1 MVRKIF
7 HDLDRVGPESAVD
20 AHHEFLV
27 QGADI
32 PACSRKI
39 HAFLDGYQLVRYG
52 AVQVEDSLSL
62 TAEDTV
68 FFERLDQAT
77 AENRRRIR
85 IFLEELHGEGVET
98 LRQLET
104 LPQGYQS
111 KTLHTVTHLL
121 DGFFG
126 IDSFFYNLVEGS
138 HDVSAELR
146 KRIAAEPEAYML
158 VSVSAST

>member
-7 HDLDRVGPESAVD
+7 HDLDKVGPESAVD
-20 AHHEFLV
+20 ARHEFLV
-27 QGADI
+27 QGADFS
-32 PACSRKI
+32 ACSRKI

-52 AVQVEDSLSL
+52 TVHVEKTLSL
-62 TAEDTV
+62 TAEDTE
-68 FFERLDQAT
+68 FSERLDKAT

-85 IFLEELHGEGVET
+85 VFLEELHGEGVES

-138 HDVSAELR
+138 HGVSDELR
-146 KRIAAEPEAYML
+146 KKIAAEPAAYLL